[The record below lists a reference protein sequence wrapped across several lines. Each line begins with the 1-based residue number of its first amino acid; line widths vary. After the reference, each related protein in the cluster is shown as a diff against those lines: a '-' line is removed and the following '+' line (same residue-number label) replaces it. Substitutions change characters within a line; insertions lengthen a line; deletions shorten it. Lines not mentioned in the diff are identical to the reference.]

1 MHERQPR
8 FETLSFVRQFNVERV
23 SGGISNLEEM
33 GIAVI
38 MVCWQTRRIADM
50 VEYAKGRTG
59 VT

>member
-8 FETLSFVRQFNVERV
+8 FETLSFVRRFNVEGV

-38 MVCWQTRRIADM
+38 MVCW
-50 VEYAKGRTG
+50 
-59 VT
+59 